1 MRALCPETAKHT
13 RGVYDP
19 GYFSQIGI
27 PTYSPANYAELVY
40 WLDLLVKEK
49 RGPRAIRYARGEE
62 TPALAALGC
71 SGRLYD
77 PILTHDGAKVAL
89 VSYGAE
95 SEETLAAADLLKQ
108 QGVLADVWK
117 LVQIFPLPDNL
128 CEELGTYSTILFAEE
143 AVRTGG
149 DRAAAWLC
157 AAAARMEGQISA
169 ACGGQ
174 RPPAARQC
182 AGTAP

>member
-1 MRALCPETAKHT
+1 MP
-13 RGVYDP
+13 
-19 GYFSQIGI
+19 
-27 PTYSPANYAELVY
+27 
-40 WLDLLVKEK
+40 
-49 RGPRAIRYARGEE
+49 RGEE

-117 LVQIFPLPDNL
+117 LVQIFP
-128 CEELGTYSTILFAEE
+128 
-143 AVRTGG
+143 
-149 DRAAAWLC
+149 
-157 AAAARMEGQISA
+157 
-169 ACGGQ
+169 
-174 RPPAARQC
+174 
-182 AGTAP
+182 APG